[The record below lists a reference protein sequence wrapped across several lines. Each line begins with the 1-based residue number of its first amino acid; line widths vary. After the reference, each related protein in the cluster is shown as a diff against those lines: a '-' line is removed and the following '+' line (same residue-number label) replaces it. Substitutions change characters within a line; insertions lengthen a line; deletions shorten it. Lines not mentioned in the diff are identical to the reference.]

1 MVIEKTIFNV
11 FDGDTL
17 FMTGTEE
24 EVKKR
29 LGIKV
34 KKLAQYVSKGI
45 MIKKRYRLDYKQRAV
60 TGRQYEVWKD
70 NVYLFTADRNG
81 IMDRLGIFFTG
92 SPSSYAF
99 SNSKLQGYTIKIPG
113 NDMEKTADNKTKTRK
128 YKNHL
133 NYLVK
138 HLTEYGNTVSVKD
151 PEPWLEELKQ
161 MGLECNVRKR
171 KDKHEGMGRT
181 KAKDIF
187 YILELKHERDN

>member
-24 EVKKR
+24 EVKAR

-70 NVYLFTADRNG
+70 DEYLFTADRNG

-113 NDMEKTADNKTKTRK
+113 EDMDDRTTTPKPRTKR
-128 YKNHL
+128 YQNHL
-133 NYLVK
+133 EYLVK
-138 HLTEYGNTVSVKD
+138 HLTEYGNTVSKRD

-161 MGLECNVRKR
+161 MGLECNVKKR
-171 KDKHEGMGRT
+171 KDKYEGKGRT
-181 KAKDIF
+181 KVKDIF
-187 YILELKHERDN
+187 YILELKK

>member
-17 FMTGTEE
+17 LMTGTEE

-45 MIKKRYRLDYKQRAV
+45 MINKRYRLDYKQRAV

-138 HLTEYGNTVSVKD
+138 HLTEYGNTVSRRD
-151 PEPWLEELKQ
+151 PEPWMEQLKS
-161 MGLECNVRKR
+161 MGLDCIVKKR
-171 KDKHEGMGRT
+171 TDKHDGVGR
-181 KAKDIF
+181 AKRETY
-187 YILELKHERDN
+187 YILELKHERNN